1 MRHLLPLLLLF
12 LVSCNHITTTK
23 TLKTE
28 RYSFEH
34 AKNKYQLSIQLRE
47 QRNSDRVSDRLFD
60 REITF
65 EYTLAV
71 EWNEK
76 GQDVLLLEIPWKK
89 EQKLEEFT
97 KEIAIKRSKNR
108 RHFALAYGNN
118 VFAIGNVFVGQAFI
132 RNSSLD
138 SDFKD
143 IESKLETLQLD
154 KLPAV
159 RTDLR
164 AHLTGEKK
172 LAHLSGQEFAAI
184 LMKLPPQD
192 ELNQELIYALAED
205 RDLGIYSKTLSEL
218 IAKLSES
225 TNWKKKAFTEVKKY
239 RNLDNPTD
247 WVNKLALLGG
257 KKALDEEDWIQVNQI
272 KKTHDI
278 TYFSIRI
285 QKEDFPLNTQVKKQL
300 IEAVKMTLRN
310 PCINQKGQKISM
322 LMQIRF
328 LEKLSNQAAFDDFLT
343 AYEKSN
349 CIPQT
354 ISNLHS
360 EFLFLDGKISAHEKR
375 RWLHVVLKHFPSIPA
390 QDRAD
395 IYADLEKSMTCQ
407 QKKRILEKYRKDIDP
422 ENEKVL
428 PVCE

>member
-12 LVSCNHITTTK
+12 FVSCNHITTTK

-47 QRNSDRVSDRLFD
+47 KRNSDRVSDRLFD

-71 EWNEK
+71 EWNEN
-76 GQDVLLLEIPWKK
+76 GQDVLLLEIPLKK

-108 RHFALAYGNN
+108 RHFAFAYHHNIFAIAN
-118 VFAIGNVFVGQAFI
+118 VFLGEAFI
-132 RNSSLD
+132 RNCSPD
-138 SDFKD
+138 EEFDQFKPYLNSFQ
-143 IESKLETLQLD
+143 IE
-154 KLPAV
+154 KLPSV
-159 RTDLR
+159 RKDLR
-164 AHLTGEKK
+164 RHLTGEKK
-172 LAHLSGQEFAAI
+172 LAHLSGKKLATI
-184 LMKLPPQD
+184 LMKLSPQD

-225 TNWKKKAFTEVKKY
+225 TNWKKKAYLEVKKY
-239 RNLDNPTD
+239 RNLDNPID

-257 KKALDEEDWIQVNQI
+257 QKALDEEDWIQVNQI

-285 QKEDFPLNTQVKKQL
+285 QKEDFPLNAQVKKQL

-328 LEKLSNQAAFDDFLT
+328 LEKLTNQATFDDFLT
-343 AYEKSN
+343 YYEKSN

-360 EFLFLDGKISAHEKR
+360 EFLFLDGKISAKEKR
-375 RWLHVVLKHFPSIPA
+375 RWLHVVLKHFASIPA
-390 QDRAD
+390 QNRAD

-407 QKKRILEKYRKDIDP
+407 QKKSILEKYRKDIDP
-422 ENEKVL
+422 EKEKVL